1 MSTTMRDALGMKLA
15 ALGRERKDLVVLDA
29 DVSSS
34 TKSSYFAAEFPERF
48 FNVGVAEANM
58 VDIAGG
64 LATCGYRPVVNAFAI
79 FLALKATD
87 QVRNVLCYNRLPVV
101 LAGSYAG
108 LSDSFDGAS
117 HHAITDVAIMRSLPN
132 MTVIVPAD
140 AAEAEA
146 ALEAA
151 LAVDGP
157 VYLRIN
163 RNVTPDLA
171 PAAEPFEVGRI
182 RRLRKGADL
191 TIAAC
196 GLCVAMA
203 LEAAAELERAGIE
216 AEVLNVATIK
226 PLDIETLARSVGRT
240 GRLLVAEEHTVVGG
254 LASACAEALAPRMH
268 FLMDTVGLRDTFT
281 ESGPYDR
288 ILDKYGI
295 SAAEMVRRST
305 ALATP
310 GAASAL

>member
-1 MSTTMRDALGMKLA
+1 MSITMRDAFGRKLA

-34 TKSSYFAAEFPERF
+34 TKSTYFAAEFPERF

-79 FLALKATD
+79 FLALKGTD
-87 QVRNVLCYNRLPVV
+87 QVRNVLCYNRLPVI

-117 HHAITDVAIMRSLPN
+117 HHAIADLAILRSLPN
-132 MTVIVPAD
+132 LTVIVPAD

-157 VYLRIN
+157 VYIRIN
-163 RNVTPDLA
+163 RNETPDLP
-171 PAAEPFEVGRI
+171 PAQEPFAVGRI
-182 RRLRKGADL
+182 RRMRPGADL

-203 LEAAAELERAGIE
+203 LEAAARLAQTGIQ

-226 PLDIETLARSVGRT
+226 PLDLDALALSVGRT

-254 LASACAEALAPRMH
+254 LASACAEGLATRVP

-288 ILDKYGI
+288 ILGKYGI
-295 SAAEMVRRST
+295 SVDELVRRAT
-305 ALATP
+305 ALVGK
-310 GAASAL
+310 GASVVH